1 MINFI
6 QNNWTAIHIFIC
18 FIQFYAL
25 FRSYQQIKDYEN
37 TYELAM
43 ELSRDSRELSNLAN
57 KKMEIANLRYKEANE
72 QFMRYLRLNAEL
84 SEGKKI
90 IDINQEK

>member
-1 MINFI
+1 
-6 QNNWTAIHIFIC
+6 
-18 FIQFYAL
+18 
-25 FRSYQQIKDYEN
+25 
-37 TYELAM
+37 M

>member
-1 MINFI
+1 MS
-6 QNNWTAIHIFIC
+6 AIHIFIC
-18 FIQFYAL
+18 FIQIFAL
-25 FRSYQQIKDYEN
+25 IRSYQQIKDYEN